1 MATKIPT
8 VTKIPFLVAAPP
20 APPVEAEREGFIKV
34 RLTFLTSAPKH
45 VRNLQLR
52 TEYGIKPPY
61 NEDVCILFPAA
72 RTFNDFETYL
82 DTFESLK
89 LSGIVHADDI
99 LLDATLLI
107 EDDLTLAHVIES

>member
-1 MATKIPT
+1 MATKIPGT
-8 VTKIPFLVAAPP
+8 AIIGLVQAPP
-20 APPVEAEREGFIKV
+20 APPVESVREDFIKV
-34 RLTFLTSAPKH
+34 RLSYLTTAPKH

-61 NEDVCILFPAA
+61 NEDICILFPAA

-89 LSGIVHADDI
+89 LTGLLHSEDI
-99 LLDATLLI
+99 LIDATLLI
-107 EDDLTLAHVIES
+107 EDDLTLAYVIES